1 MLGTPCQ
8 VCTENPSKYKCPTCK
23 IPYCSLNCFKKHKEI
38 PCYETKVQQAP
49 AIQESQQKTSS
60 SKDVLKDDD
69 EFLLSQEQL
78 RNLSR
83 SEAIH
88 DYLKHP
94 QIRNLIS
101 AIDSS
106 KDPAKMLD
114 QARQNDPVF
123 GKLVEEML
131 YTVTGKKAGEDETS

>member
-1 MLGTPCQ
+1 
-8 VCTENPSKYKCPTCK
+8 
-23 IPYCSLNCFKKHKEI
+23 
-38 PCYETKVQQAP
+38 
-49 AIQESQQKTSS
+49 
-60 SKDVLKDDD
+60 VLKDDD
-69 EFLLSQEQL
+69 EFLLSPEQL
-78 RNLSR
+78 HNLSR

-94 QIRNLIS
+94 QMRTLIS

-106 KDPAKMLD
+106 NDPAKMLD

-131 YTVTGKKAGEDETS
+131 YTVTGKKAGEEETS

>member
-8 VCTENPSKYKCPTCK
+8 VCAENPSKYKCPTCK
-23 IPYCSLNCFKKHKEI
+23 IPYCSLNCFKKHKGLRSF
-38 PCYETKVQQAP
+38 CQTP
-49 AIQESQQKTSS
+49 AKQEPQQKTTT
-60 SKDVLKDDD
+60 SKDALKDDD

-88 DYLKHP
+88 EQLKHP

-106 KDPAKMLD
+106 NDPAKMLD

-123 GKLVEEML
+123 SKLVEEML
-131 YTVTGKKAGEDETS
+131 FTVTGKKAGEDETS